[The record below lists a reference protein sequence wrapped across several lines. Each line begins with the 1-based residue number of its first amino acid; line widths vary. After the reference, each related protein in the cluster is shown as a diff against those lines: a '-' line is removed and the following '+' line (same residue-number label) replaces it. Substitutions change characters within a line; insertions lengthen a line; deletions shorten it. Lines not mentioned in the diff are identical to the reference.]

1 MLIQIIDIPH
11 TCPYPAKIKWGPP
24 GGPRG
29 GKTVVFKNHKNIL

>member
-11 TCPYPAKIKWGPP
+11 TCPYPAKIKWGP
-24 GGPRG
+24 RG